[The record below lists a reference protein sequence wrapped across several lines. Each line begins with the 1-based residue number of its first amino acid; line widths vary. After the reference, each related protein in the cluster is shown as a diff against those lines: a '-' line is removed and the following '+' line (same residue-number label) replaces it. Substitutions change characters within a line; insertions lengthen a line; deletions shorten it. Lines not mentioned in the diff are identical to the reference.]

1 MLHDAEGD
9 AGWPGGGMVDL
20 VMGDHAMGYVEVIA
34 AGVQVA
40 VEVGKVATAQG
51 SV

>member
-1 MLHDAEGD
+1 
-9 AGWPGGGMVDL
+9 MVDL
-20 VMGDHAMGYVEVIA
+20 VMGDHGVGFVEVIA